1 MILPIEISSEN
12 VFPKISNTS
21 CLFAWTNKQSGIAQ
35 IFSSMSSCLSLSN
48 SSSNN
53 ILPLGSIAVILFCTH
68 KHGWGWDRFTE
79 EVNRGKG
86 FGIGSWV
93 KPYMTWILPAIVS
106 VVYLKGYY
114 DYFSGKSIPLMIIW
128 MTIAVILLGIIL
140 FFTLPK
146 KNKPAK
152 K

>member
-1 MILPIEISSEN
+1 
-12 VFPKISNTS
+12 
-21 CLFAWTNKQSGIAQ
+21 
-35 IFSSMSSCLSLSN
+35 
-48 SSSNN
+48 
-53 ILPLGSIAVILFCTH
+53 
-68 KHGWGWDRFTE
+68 
-79 EVNRGKG
+79 
-86 FGIGSWV
+86 
-93 KPYMTWILPAIVS
+93 MTWILPAIVS